1 MDSARVPRNKKG
13 KEDLKMT
20 DLVSAMI
27 NGVFQEDHLNM
38 PFHDRTKGW
47 WNIREIQE
55 LMFRLLATDRR
66 SRSRRKGQGMT
77 RISWP
82 SCPFSA
88 RFGHTRRCAKLLQNR
103 WHDTTYLSRG
113 DDVTT
118 PFPRPVQGEPKAASQ
133 HQLVHGRGYHHAPAL
148 ELFCG
153 THMHFRPQQILFEK
167 TIAVLMGKAPSVGH
181 GYLRKRQ
188 LVLSNP
194 DKPAFARIAFAATC
208 PLSQDPKDR
217 HLHLSCLAKV
227 QVVPGLHLN
236 WLGAPIGA
244 TPGRI
249 WLAPG
254 L

>member
-82 SCPFSA
+82 SCPFAVRFGHRFGFSDHLKARGPRPRRPFPPAWRFSA

-118 PFPRPVQGEPKAASQ
+118 PSPRPQASTSWFMAVATTMLQ
-133 HQLVHGRGYHHAPAL
+133 RSNCSAVRTCTFVHSKS
-148 ELFCG
+148 C
-153 THMHFRPQQILFEK
+153 
-167 TIAVLMGKAPSVGH
+167 
-181 GYLRKRQ
+181 LRKR
-188 LVLSNP
+188 
-194 DKPAFARIAFAATC
+194 
-208 PLSQDPKDR
+208 
-217 HLHLSCLAKV
+217 
-227 QVVPGLHLN
+227 
-236 WLGAPIGA
+236 
-244 TPGRI
+244 
-249 WLAPG
+249 
-254 L
+254 